1 MDRKG
6 RESGRLQSDLTRRLD
21 DFQKRGLLSA
31 KMTEHY
37 KMNIVKVRQNPL
49 KFKPFVEQVQKD
61 LDRIESENEETKAP
75 PVTTASP
82 TSSTFSSGTSA
93 SVSAFTEI
101 ASAVNSNASSVLLNK
116 HPSSIL
122 SRSDLRKHT
131 DSSENQRG
139 ADKHIKWG
147 DNASKTS
154 GISEL
159 AQAFER
165 RNSLRPID
173 TKKVGKSSGAFE
185 NRNNASENGTTTSAF
200 QRLERKHGGSS
211 APRSSPMIVELQ
223 DAATQMGD
231 EQMQELFV
239 EMCFFARLGYVQ
251 PPCCLRCTYREA
263 LKDGNAQSHCPRW
276 VIWRKDTTQLLHPHK
291 LEGNLL
297 MVQCRAAGRLLA
309 GKKIEGYE
317 WSIERQGVYSDGS

>member
-6 RESGRLQSDLTRRLD
+6 RESGRLQNDLTRRLD
-21 DFQKRGLLSA
+21 DFEKRGLLSA

-49 KFKPFVEQVQKD
+49 KFKQFVEQVQKD
-61 LDRIESENEETKAP
+61 LDRIESDNGEETTTP
-75 PVTTASP
+75 PTTTPSP

-101 ASAVNSNASSVLLNK
+101 ASAANSNASSSLLNK
-116 HPSSIL
+116 HHASIL
-122 SRSDLRKHT
+122 SRADFRKEADTSD
-131 DSSENQRG
+131 SQRG
-139 ADKHIKWG
+139 DRQMKLG

-165 RNSLRPID
+165 RNSLRPVD
-173 TKKVGKSSGAFE
+173 TKRFSSKSYGPSSE
-185 NRNNASENGTTTSAF
+185 SRNDTSEKSTMGGRRNAGY
-200 QRLERKHGGSS
+200 SS
-211 APRSSPMIVELQ
+211 SSQSPMIVDVNDVASQIGE
-223 DAATQMGD
+223 

-239 EMCFFARLGYVQ
+239 ETCFFARLGYVQ

-263 LKDGNAQSHCPRW
+263 LKDGNVQSQCPRW
-276 VIWRKDTTQLLHPHK
+276 VIWRKNTTQLLHPHQ

-297 MVQCRAAGRLLA
+297 MVQCRAAGKLLA
-309 GKKIEGYE
+309 GKKIDGYT
-317 WSIERQGVYSDGS
+317 WSIERQGVFSDGS